1 MLGRLGLRAR
11 LAVAFVGVA
20 VFAVGL
26 ATLLANTGLS
36 PRLEAAAHA
45 RLHRSAVQLA
55 QAAAN
60 TVSSQGGWTRQGTD
74 TLEHL
79 AMMNGLR
86 ASFHTAS
93 GQTVMPSHMGMQS
106 ALPMG
111 ASSVSSSVTVNGRT
125 VGTVSVAP
133 ANGQLLTPEEQHL
146 QHSLD
151 RLHMVAGA
159 ISVAAALIVAFL
171 LAEGLS
177 RPLRRIRTA
186 AERMEEGDLAARVR
200 VGGDKEVRSVGH
212 AFNRLAD
219 TLEHEEELRK
229 DTVADLA
236 HELRT
241 PVTGLLS
248 RIEAAQ
254 DGVLDDPGANLEAMH
269 AEALRLTRLLDD
281 LAKLAEAERPGLL
294 LDKRPVDLAEVA
306 KHEVD
311 EWQPRYA
318 DKGLRLDSD
327 FDEAW
332 VLGDADRLGQIA
344 ANLLSNALRYTD
356 TTGHTRIEVGV
367 EGESAVLEV
376 RDTGIGIAP
385 DDLRHIFT
393 RFWRGEKSRS
403 RATGGAGI
411 GLAIV
416 RELVRAHDGRIDV
429 ESTPGQGSVFRVLLP
444 AVNPAR
450 AGEGGEGIKA
460 RAKLASAGSR
470 RS

>member
-11 LAVAFVGVA
+11 LAIALVGVA

-26 ATLLANTGLS
+26 ATLLANSGLS

-45 RLHRSAVQLA
+45 RLHRSAAQLA

-60 TVSSQGGWTRQGTD
+60 TVTEQGGWTRQGAD

-86 ASFHTAS
+86 ASFRTAA
-93 GQTVMPSHMGMQS
+93 GQTITPSHMGMQAAMPS
-106 ALPMG
+106 AATS
-111 ASSVSSSVTVNGRT
+111 ASSVVTVSGLR
-125 VGTVSVAP
+125 VGTVTVAP

-146 QHSLD
+146 HHSLD
-151 RLHMVAGA
+151 RLHLVAGA
-159 ISVAAALIVAFL
+159 ISVAGALIVAFL

-177 RPLRRIRTA
+177 RPLRRIRLA
-186 AERMEEGDLAARVR
+186 AEHMEDGDLSARVR
-200 VGGDKEVRSVGH
+200 LGGDKEVRSVGH
-212 AFNRLAD
+212 ALNRLAD
-219 TLEHEEELRK
+219 TLEHEEEIRK

-254 DGVLDDPGANLEAMH
+254 DGVLSDLSSNLEAMH

-294 LDKRPVDLAEVA
+294 LEKCPVNLAEVVER
-306 KHEVD
+306 EVE
-311 EWQPRYA
+311 EWQPRFA
-318 DKGLRLDSD
+318 DKGLRLDS
-327 FDEAW
+327 ELVESW
-332 VLGDADRLGQIA
+332 VLGDVDRLGQIA
-344 ANLLSNALRYTD
+344 GNLLSNALRYTD
-356 TTGHTRIEVGV
+356 ATGRVRVEVGL
-367 EGESAVLEV
+367 EEDMAVLEV

-403 RATGGAGI
+403 RVTGGAGI

-429 ESTPGQGSVFRVLLP
+429 ESTPGQGSRFRVLLP
-444 AVNPAR
+444 AVNAKAQGERGERAQPAR
-450 AGEGGEGIKA
+450 
-460 RAKLASAGSR
+460 LAPAASR
-470 RS
+470 RL